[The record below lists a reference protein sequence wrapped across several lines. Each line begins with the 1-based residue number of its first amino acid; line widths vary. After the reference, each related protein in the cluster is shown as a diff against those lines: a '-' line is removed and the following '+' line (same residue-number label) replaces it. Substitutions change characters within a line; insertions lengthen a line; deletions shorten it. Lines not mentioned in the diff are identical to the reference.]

1 MSTESEHLGVVHT
14 SRRRICSYH
23 GKRDLCVPLP
33 QFSKISSPV
42 FKVLE
47 STLLDRRTLILIS
60 TKNEKWK
67 LRFYFKMD
75 FVNSKIEPND
85 AETKMLFQNNWKFT
99 DEMWNK

>member
-1 MSTESEHLGVVHT
+1 MSTESEHLGVVHA
-14 SRRRICSYH
+14 SRRRICSYN

-67 LRFYFKMD
+67 LRFYFKMELELL
-75 FVNSKIEPND
+75 FYSLKWFHCTIE
-85 AETKMLFQNNWKFT
+85 
-99 DEMWNK
+99 